1 MQPNFLTDK
10 NYEKGYFMKD
20 LELALKFIVNNSA
33 LTAAY
38 RGAMTQTR
46 RFVDDAQREF
56 QSLRRFWDS
65 TAGKLGMIGIGLGA
79 VQLVRDAAAIEKKLN
94 TIRIAS
100 GGTREEIAA
109 LDERLK
115 TMSLKTGKDMDDL
128 ADTFL
133 QLYKNL
139 PAKSAWEASAAGTEA
154 INSAMVVT
162 GSSADVLATGL
173 LAAQRAWD
181 LDLSKPKEAMSIF
194 DKMAVAGKG
203 VGGMGVI
210 AEIFS
215 SLAGSAQQA
224 GMSLNSTI
232 SLVGMLSSIEK
243 DPGKLNAMAEGV
255 LRLFNNTRLL
265 KNIKGVRIFDESG
278 ARRDP
283 IAVLND
289 IRAKYD
295 SLTSD
300 KDKAKLMNQMF
311 GGMDQRAMR
320 GIQRLLQRDA
330 LDFGDQLQAK
340 MKDAAGE
347 IENKVPDAMKTT
359 VDQANRLKSILK
371 EAGEGFAK
379 PVNKKAADIIQKLID
394 SRDKG
399 GMGLSGNQLISGGI
413 AALIAMYAGGR
424 LLKGT
429 VGKWLSGG
437 AGTVAGIAEGR
448 AIEATTG
455 VPSVFVVNWP
465 AGFGVSGTPGV
476 PGAPGNSIPGTGIPL
491 ALKAPL
497 AFSGAALAATIF
509 ASLSGLVPALGFN
522 IGREYAERME
532 KIKTVN
538 KNAYPTFNPALAD
551 FLRAHPER
559 VFGLPDPNKETPLQ
573 NYLNKDPNFLNQKPP
588 TVNVYIDGEKK
599 KPSKTIVDNRGSLD

>member
-1 MQPNFLTDK
+1 
-10 NYEKGYFMKD
+10 MKD

-33 LTAAY
+33 LGAAF
-38 RGAMTQTR
+38 RGTMTQTR
-46 RFVDDAQREF
+46 RFVEDSRKEL
-56 QSLRRFWDS
+56 QSLKNFWSS
-65 TAGKLGMIGIGLGA
+65 TIGKLGALGIGLGA
-79 VQLVRDAAAIEKKLN
+79 VQLVRDAAVIEKKLN

-194 DKMAVAGKG
+194 DKMAMAGKG
-203 VGGMGVI
+203 VGGIGVI
-210 AEIFS
+210 SEIFS

-224 GMSLNSTI
+224 GMSLESTI

-289 IRAKYD
+289 IRAQYD
-295 SLTSD
+295 ALTSD
-300 KDKAKLMNQMF
+300 KDRAKLMNQMF

-330 LDFGDQLQAK
+330 LDFGDQLQVK
-340 MKDAAGE
+340 LKDAAGE
-347 IENKVPDAMKTT
+347 IEKKLPDALDTT
-359 VDQANRLKSILK
+359 IDQAARLRLALK
-371 EAGEGFAK
+371 EAAEEFTRPIDRAFSRIIEKTMKPKEQGGLGLTGGEMIGYG
-379 PVNKKAADIIQKLID
+379 AAGALTAYLVGNRI
-394 SRDKG
+394 KG
-399 GMGLSGNQLISGGI
+399 
-413 AALIAMYAGGR
+413 AFGR
-424 LLKGT
+424 
-429 VGKWLSGG
+429 WLSGG
-437 AGTVAGIAEGR
+437 TSTVAGIAEGK
-448 AIEATTG
+448 AIEAATG
-455 VPSVFVVNWP
+455 VASVFVVNWP
-465 AGFGVSGTPGV
+465 AGFGSQTAPGVPGTPGV

-497 AFSGAALAATIF
+497 AFSGAALAATVALPVAGMIAAGAYANSKYIRERSAEIAYQKSLEGPQTDQERYPLLYPGQQEKAPITLNTRIF
-509 ASLSGLVPALGFN
+509 
-522 IGREYAERME
+522 I
-532 KIKTVN
+532 
-538 KNAYPTFNPALAD
+538 D
-551 FLRAHPER
+551 
-559 VFGLPDPNKETPLQ
+559 
-573 NYLNKDPNFLNQKPP
+573 
-588 TVNVYIDGEKK
+588 NVEK
-599 KPSKTIVDNRGSLD
+599 KPSKTIVDNRGDLK

>member
-1 MQPNFLTDK
+1 
-10 NYEKGYFMKD
+10 MKD

-33 LTAAY
+33 LGAAF
-38 RGAMTQTR
+38 RGTMTQTR
-46 RFVDDAQREF
+46 RFVEDSRKELR
-56 QSLRRFWDS
+56 SLKNFWSS
-65 TAGKLGMIGIGLGA
+65 TIGKLGALGIGLGA
-79 VQLVRDAAAIEKKLN
+79 VQLVRDAAVIEKKLN

-139 PAKSAWEASAAGTEA
+139 PAKSAWESSAAGTEA

-194 DKMAVAGKG
+194 DKMAMAGKG
-203 VGGMGVI
+203 VGGIGVI
-210 AEIFS
+210 SEIFS

-224 GMSLNSTI
+224 GMSLESTI

-311 GGMDQRAMR
+311 GGMDPRAMR

-340 MKDAAGE
+340 LKDACGE
-347 IENKVPDAMKTT
+347 IENKVPDALKTAS
-359 VDQANRLKSILK
+359 DQANRLKNILK

-394 SRDKG
+394 SKDKG
-399 GMGLSGNQLISGGI
+399 GLGLSGNQLIGGGT
-413 AALIAMYAGGR
+413 AALIASYWGGR
-424 LLKGT
+424 LLKGKW
-429 VGKWLSGG
+429 GNWLSGG
-437 AGTVAGIAEGR
+437 ANTVAGIAEGK
-448 AIEATTG
+448 AIEAETG
-455 VPSVFVVNWP
+455 VASVFVVNWP
-465 AGFGVSGTPGV
+465 AGFGISGTPGV
-476 PGAPGNSIPGTGIPL
+476 PGTPGTKVPGTGIPM

-497 AFSGAALAATIF
+497 ALSGAAIGASVLAVAGMIVAAAYAYSKYIRERSAEITYQKSLEGPQTDQERYPLLYPGQQEKAPITLNTRIF
-509 ASLSGLVPALGFN
+509 
-522 IGREYAERME
+522 I
-532 KIKTVN
+532 
-538 KNAYPTFNPALAD
+538 D
-551 FLRAHPER
+551 
-559 VFGLPDPNKETPLQ
+559 
-573 NYLNKDPNFLNQKPP
+573 
-588 TVNVYIDGEKK
+588 NVEK
-599 KPSKTIVDNRGSLD
+599 KPSKTIVDNRGDLK